1 MRRNGEFSPKGN
13 SWIGHKHVIMAFLAV
28 IISILMVS
36 CVHAAT
42 VPYNERNAILAI
54 IGEGENQGYTG
65 MLALAG
71 AIRNRG
77 TLKGVYGVK
86 APRVVKRLYSKATYA
101 MAQKAWAESLKVDIT
116 KGADHWENIKA
127 FGKPYWVASMKETY
141 RHKDHVF
148 YKAKDS

>member
-1 MRRNGEFSPKGN
+1 MASCTVSHAKSP
-13 SWIGHKHVIMAFLAV
+13 
-28 IISILMVS
+28 
-36 CVHAAT
+36 T
-42 VPYNERNAILAI
+42 VPYNDKNAILAI

-77 TLKGVYGVK
+77 TLKGVYGIK
-86 APRVVKRLYSKATYA
+86 APRVVKQKYSKATYR
-101 MAQKAWAESLKVDIT
+101 MAQKAWAQSLKVDIT

-127 FGKPYWVASMKETY
+127 FGNPYWAHSMVETF

-148 YKAKDS
+148 YKERG